1 MNLGYIILTVSVVYF
16 LWQKKFCYM
25 SFNDNLSYKCT
36 ENDTSVKLT
45 LCCCHT
51 YFAFLFTSEFWF
63 EQFQQNSATMKKFM
77 NALMLLAFV
86 AEINAGKVYRPI
98 KICHTTRRMICFC
111 SPVTILNTELF
122 PFSVVRQSIV

>member
-1 MNLGYIILTVSVVYF
+1 
-16 LWQKKFCYM
+16 
-25 SFNDNLSYKCT
+25 
-36 ENDTSVKLT
+36 
-45 LCCCHT
+45 
-51 YFAFLFTSEFWF
+51 
-63 EQFQQNSATMKKFM
+63 MKKFM